1 MKKIFTLAPRFNPF
15 ARALALLVMLAC
27 GGNVLAQETGAT
39 VAAEEQQE
47 NRRDNSEL
55 LQALNLTPEQKDQIK
70 LIRQQ
75 TIAEGR
81 SVILRLRR
89 ARRALDAA
97 IYSAEADEALIEARA
112 RDLAEAQTA
121 QVRLRALTEL
131 KIRRVL
137 TPEQLQTFLQLRQRA
152 RAQQRL
158 RRQQQPPDS
167 NLRPLRER
175 PRRNPNASPNS
186 DNSPLATPPARRNI
200 TRPRS

>member
-1 MKKIFTLAPRFNPF
+1 MGNAHSRDGQRTCPCPYKFNRLSFDFRIAMKKIFTLAPRFNPF
-15 ARALALLVMLAC
+15 TCALALLALLAC
-27 GGNVLAQETGAT
+27 GGNVLAQETGT
-39 VAAEEQQE
+39 PVAPEEQQE
-47 NRRDNSEL
+47 NRRDNTEL

-70 LIRQQ
+70 LLRQQ

-81 SVILRLRR
+81 AVTFRLRR

-97 IYSAEADEALIEARA
+97 IYSAAADEALIEARA

-137 TPEQLQTFLQLRQRA
+137 TTEQLQTFLQLRQRA

-158 RRQQQPPDS
+158 RRQQQLPGGDM
-167 NLRPLRER
+167 RPMRER
-175 PRRNPNASPNS
+175 P
-186 DNSPLATPPARRNI
+186 
-200 TRPRS
+200 